1 MIFNWII
8 FYSFGAA
15 AVTKLA
21 ISNKTALY
29 TEQMTLEMKNKSLTL
44 TEGFEI
50 NREHLFSMGNHWTC
64 FGDYQR
70 VHNILR

>member
-1 MIFNWII
+1 
-8 FYSFGAA
+8 
-15 AVTKLA
+15 
-21 ISNKTALY
+21 
-29 TEQMTLEMKNKSLTL
+29 MTLEMKNNSLTL

-50 NREHLFSMGNHWTC
+50 NRDHLFSMGNHWTC